1 MEAVPGSYM
10 IISEAAVIK
19 DVFTTMGNAEA
30 GVMFN
35 CSAGKDRTGV
45 ISAILLM
52 LAGVKDEEIV
62 ADYMLTRES
71 NKELLKLAA
80 AHHPDMDLNIIIPRE
95 SYIMDFMEL
104 FRRKHGT
111 VEAYFRSIGVE
122 DEIVEKLRN
131 KILAE

>member
-1 MEAVPGSYM
+1 
-10 IISEAAVIK
+10 
-19 DVFTTMGNAEA
+19 
-30 GVMFN
+30 
-35 CSAGKDRTGV
+35 
-45 ISAILLM
+45 M